1 MKREAEEDWG
11 DSDNRLRYIV
21 SIIPPSGCKM
31 GFWKRLFG
39 STDIDDVLNKTLRSI
54 ERSAILNAPHDK
66 ALWDQ
71 AYAAKNH
78 ISLKAVDDE
87 YCRLI
92 LEKYGPK

>member
-1 MKREAEEDWG
+1 M
-11 DSDNRLRYIV
+11 
-21 SIIPPSGCKM
+21 
-31 GFWKRLFG
+31 
-39 STDIDDVLNKTLRSI
+39 RSI
-54 ERSAILNAPHDK
+54 EQSAVLLQAPRDK
-66 ALWDQ
+66 ELWER

>member
-1 MKREAEEDWG
+1 
-11 DSDNRLRYIV
+11 
-21 SIIPPSGCKM
+21 M

-39 STDIDDVLNKTLRSI
+39 STDVDDSLNKAMRSI
-54 ERSAILNAPHDK
+54 ERTEILSNAPRDK
-66 ALWDQ
+66 ELWDQ

-78 ISLKAVDDE
+78 ISFKAVDDE

>member
-1 MKREAEEDWG
+1 
-11 DSDNRLRYIV
+11 
-21 SIIPPSGCKM
+21 M

-39 STDIDDVLNKTLRSI
+39 STDIDDVLYKSMRSI
-54 ERSAILNAPHDK
+54 EQSAILLQAPRDK
-66 ALWDQ
+66 ELWER